1 MTTRRGGF
9 GGALGRRAL
18 LRGAL
23 LGGAGLA
30 AAALLGCGGEDDE
43 EGEGGEGERF
53 YPEAGPAGWGY
64 HGVRG
69 PEHWAELS
77 TAYAACGGGL
87 QSPIDIDGYAARSG
101 GGPIAFSYAAP
112 ASGVHYDGKFVHVDY
127 GPGNTIEVG
136 GVTYSL
142 AGAHAHAPSEHRVGG
157 EQFAAEMHLVHSG
170 GGGLAVVAQLFTLGA
185 ASPLLQ
191 PMIDEAPT
199 HGETAAEGVAIDPA
213 GYVPERG
220 GYWRYDG
227 STTTP
232 PCREGVAW
240 FVLREPRTA
249 SQYQVDHLLALGGG
263 PSNRPVQPLGGR
275 AVTAGGEA

>member
-1 MTTRRGGF
+1 MTGRQ
-9 GGALGRRAL
+9 APLGRRAL

-30 AAALLGCGGEDDE
+30 AAALLGCGGEDDADE
-43 EGEGGEGERF
+43 EGRF
-53 YPEAGPAGWGY
+53 YPEAGPSAWGY

-69 PEHWAELS
+69 PEHWGELS
-77 TAYAACGGGL
+77 TAYAACGGGGR
-87 QSPIDIDGYAARSG
+87 QSPIDIDGYGARSG

-112 ASGVHYDGKFVHVDY
+112 ATGVHYDGKFVHVDY
-127 GPGNTIEVG
+127 GAGNTIEVDG
-136 GVTYSL
+136 ETYTL
-142 AGAHAHAPSEHRVGG
+142 TGAHAHAPSEHRVGG
-157 EQFAAEMHLVHSG
+157 EQFAAEMHLVHSDG
-170 GGGLAVVAQLFTLGA
+170 DGGLAVVGQLFTLGA

-199 HGETAAEGVAIDPA
+199 HGETALSVAIDPA
-213 GYVPERG
+213 GYEPERG

-249 SQYQVDHLLALGGG
+249 SRYQVEHLLALGGG

-275 AVTAGGEA
+275 AVTIGGEA